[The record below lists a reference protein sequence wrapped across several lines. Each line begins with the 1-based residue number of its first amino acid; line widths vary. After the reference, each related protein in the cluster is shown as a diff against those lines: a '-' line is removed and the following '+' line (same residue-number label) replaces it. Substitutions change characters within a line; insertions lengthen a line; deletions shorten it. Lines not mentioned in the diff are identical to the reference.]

1 MPKNIEEKMVIS
13 RLAKKPVDI
22 PAGVEVSLN
31 GKTLTVKGPK
41 GTLERDINEKVL
53 VEISDGKVM
62 VKPNLEIMKRISE
75 AKNFRAMTGTFYS
88 HINNMVTGVTK
99 GFEKE
104 LKIVGVGYRASLK
117 GTTLNMQ
124 LGYAHD
130 VDVVPPE
137 GISFEVPAP
146 TKIMVKGID
155 KEKVGQVAANVRKW
169 REPIA
174 YGGKGIRYVNEVVL
188 TKVGKKV

>member
-1 MPKNIEEKMVIS
+1 MPKNVEEKMVIS

-22 PAGVEVSLN
+22 PAGVEVTVQ
-31 GKTLTVKGPK
+31 GRTLTVKGPK
-41 GTLERDINEKVL
+41 GTLKRDLNEKVL
-53 VEISDGKVM
+53 VEISDGKAM
-62 VKPNLEIMKRISE
+62 VKPNLKIMKRISE
-75 AKNFRAMTGTFYS
+75 AKDFRAMTGTFCS
-88 HINNMVTGVTK
+88 HIRNMVEGVTK

-104 LKIVGVGYRASLK
+104 LKIVGVGYRAALK
-117 GTTLNMQ
+117 GQTLNMQ
-124 LGYAHD
+124 LGYAHE
-130 VDVVPPE
+130 VNVEPAE

-146 TKIMVKGID
+146 TKILVKGID

-174 YGGKGIRYVNEVVL
+174 YGGKGIRYADEVVL